1 MEYCYLIAI
10 ALIVLGFMLLWGLD
24 IKLSFHIE
32 INNTDRKDVVDETID
47 MDEDLSSNK
56 ASLNNSKSYQ
66 YNKWCDFANY
76 RIWIF

>member
-1 MEYCYLIAI
+1 
-10 ALIVLGFMLLWGLD
+10 MLLWGLD

-56 ASLNNSKSYQ
+56 AKNSNTIKQVLIIPSLISIISGVILLIIEYG
-66 YNKWCDFANY
+66 F
-76 RIWIF
+76 FS

>member
-24 IKLSFHIE
+24 IKLSFYIE
-32 INNTDRKDVVDETID
+32 INNTDRKDVVDET

-56 ASLNNSKSYQ
+56 AKNSNTIKQVLIIPSLISIISGVI
-66 YNKWCDFANY
+66 C
-76 RIWIF
+76 